1 MNSKTQKAL
10 ITGGMGFIGS
20 HLAETLLRNHYSVTS
35 IDDLSTGSFKN
46 IEHLLAY
53 PEFHFVIETIMNENV
68 MDRLISECDIIF
80 HLAAAVGVKLI
91 VEKPV
96 EVIQKNVL
104 GTEIVLRIA
113 NRYRKTTILAST
125 SEIYGK
131 SNDIPFK
138 EGSDRILGATTNHR
152 WSYSDSKAIDEFLAL
167 AYHKENQL
175 PVVIVRLFNTI
186 GIRQTGRY
194 GMVVPTFVQQ
204 AVKGEPIT
212 VYGDGDQ
219 SRCFCNVKD
228 VVEGITRLAEHPDA
242 LGQIFNLGNAE
253 EISIRQ
259 LAQKVKEITRS
270 GSDIVYIPYD
280 LAYEEGFEDMRRR
293 VPDITKAKS
302 LIGFHPKVTLEE
314 SLMEIFQFTKE
325 NLFPGW
331 E

>member
-259 LAQKVKEITRS
+259 LAQKVKEITGS

>member
-46 IEHLLAY
+46 IEHLLPH
-53 PEFHFVIETIMNENV
+53 PEFNFVIETVMNENV

-91 VEKPV
+91 VKKPV

-259 LAQKVKEITRS
+259 LAQKVKEITGS

>member
-1 MNSKTQKAL
+1 MNSKIKKVL

-20 HLAETLLRNHYSVTS
+20 HLAEALLKNHYTVTS

-46 IEHLLAY
+46 IEHLLTH

-91 VEKPV
+91 VEKPI
-96 EVIQKNVL
+96 EVIEKNVL
-104 GTEIVLRIA
+104 GTEIVFHIA
-113 NRYRKTTILAST
+113 NRYKKKIILAST

-131 SNDIPFK
+131 SNDIPFR
-138 EGSDRILGATTNHR
+138 EESDRILGATINRR

-167 AYHKENQL
+167 AYYKENKL

-194 GMVVPTFVQQ
+194 GMVVPTFIQQ

-212 VYGDGDQ
+212 VYGDGNQ
-219 SRCFCNVKD
+219 SRCFCNVRD
-228 VVEGITRLAEHPDA
+228 VVEGITQLAEHPDA
-242 LGQIFNLGNAE
+242 IGEIFNLGNAE

-259 LAQKVKEITRS
+259 LAQKVKDLTRS
-270 GSDIVYIPYD
+270 NSDIVYVPYD

-293 VPDITKAKS
+293 VPDITKAKR

-314 SLMEIFQFTKE
+314 SLMEIFQFTK
-325 NLFPGW
+325 
-331 E
+331 